1 MSGDSSDDS
10 DVESDIGEKMAQ
22 IHEKQQQDDERYPRR
37 AESDSDDDSDGAA
50 RREVVLLRDTRRRAA
65 SSHIPK
71 SGAADSVDVKMQKL
85 EFKQALHARRN
96 RLQAK
101 RNAECGRNSSSSSS
115 DDGDEIQV
123 VQNSQTIAS
132 KKRMKSKYCLDASME
147 IDDSDD
153 DDDDLQHEGMTQ
165 NVKDVLELQKR
176 HAASVQL
183 QKIINERSILS
194 TSCDGDEIQIVDG
207 PAPSSLWLSL
217 QVIASVRHQ
226 KDAGRAKEH
235 KQTMITVQ
243 DTQTVQ
249 VVLDQALQQWQY
261 PADKTVAILKYNGQT
276 LQNRFA
282 LAMYGITAHGAVIN
296 ADITLLDSSN
306 STKSQHLPTED
317 LGKLMRVTLRCQ
329 KDTKVMKIG
338 IKEPF
343 QRLVERY
350 EQQNHCLGKVK
361 RLEFD
366 GDALPLHTTPATHDM
381 EDEDLIDVVMV

>member
-1 MSGDSSDDS
+1 
-10 DVESDIGEKMAQ
+10 
-22 IHEKQQQDDERYPRR
+22 
-37 AESDSDDDSDGAA
+37 
-50 RREVVLLRDTRRRAA
+50 
-65 SSHIPK
+65 
-71 SGAADSVDVKMQKL
+71 
-85 EFKQALHARRN
+85 
-96 RLQAK
+96 
-101 RNAECGRNSSSSSS
+101 
-115 DDGDEIQV
+115 
-123 VQNSQTIAS
+123 
-132 KKRMKSKYCLDASME
+132 MKSKYCLDASME

-153 DDDDLQHEGMTQ
+153 DDDDLQGEGMTQ

-183 QKIINERSILS
+183 QKISNERSILAP
-194 TSCDGDEIQIVDG
+194 SCDSDEIQIVDG
-207 PAPSSLWLSL
+207 PAPSSLSLSL

-226 KDAGRAKEH
+226 NDAGRAKEH

-282 LAMYGITAHGAVIN
+282 LAMYGITVHGAVIN

-306 STKSQHLPTED
+306 STKSQHPPTVD
-317 LGKLMRVTLRCQ
+317 VGKLMRVTLRCQ